1 MGHHQLSRALIER
14 ALGYHGKQLQK
25 IWETERHDELQQLGI
40 ESDPDFSVYMARQ
53 KHLPFCERA
62 KRLKLHQFIA
72 KNAQTLFDRS
82 LIANDVKFHRDFNE
96 CDYFDV
102 PPMETFMGVEAI
114 DKLDHLLE
122 TVQPGD
128 VVYGSVVFQNFG
140 GIVLKPLLI
149 VGNVRYYVRNKTLKA
164 TIAKNLVVPARQT
177 KGIAT
182 GYNVNDYVC
191 CEVLDVSP
199 DVRRLVCTMI
209 RSAQSRAPESVAYG
223 LLLAEELPAT
233 YKLATNTKPG
243 TYQLLLEK
251 APSFRDPRFAKELVK
266 QVGLDSDEF
275 YTNMSSLKG
284 RYPSQEY
291 ASELRNVQAS
301 KWAFRSVAEG
311 IEHFKEG
318 RHSEAF
324 QCLNKALSID
334 PRNVEGLVARGA
346 LYANSGSFKKAVEDF
361 EAALKL
367 NPSHAN
373 ARKYM
378 GETLVALGRSYEDEN
393 RVEEARKA
401 YQDCLN
407 IIPHHEEAQSSLDF
421 LKAKPMYGKQIVEPT
436 ELELP
441 ALNIVKPSSSDRI
454 KQEPDT
460 SGGSG
465 IGLGATGGGAG
476 GGGGIGGGG
485 SSSKRD
491 NSEGTR
497 KERKKESKKDRKKR
511 HKKHQSS
518 SSDSSSDSSDSSDSS
533 SDSSSSTTDS
543 SSSSDSS
550 GSRNKKRKRSKGEKK
565 IKSLSPFSKRMSAV
579 MGRAGAVGGVAPGEL
594 VGYPLGH
601 ASGSGVGAGGLFGQ
615 SSSSHGQSGFDDY
628 EQKVLKFLEMP
639 RNEEDYEEKVRRFVA
654 EATKYQKERKQLED
668 KSKKKK
674 KKEEKKAKKES
685 KKKRKSDEK
694 KKSKKKDKGS
704 GGGGGGAGDDDPAID
719 KDKLRE
725 ALKIFENFPVLDELG
740 SKLGEYYAKQSAAA
754 GAGGSSAAEILS
766 ALLSGSAAGAGA
778 GAGASGSS
786 GAAGNSRAK
795 DRDSFRNSKFKV
807 CLSSGLVTETASSGS
822 GMVSAGKSSSD
833 LMDHGPSAGASGDD
847 NAKDGKWRMMFNKD
861 KRPAAKDSAGSGT
874 ATAGSSSAALAQK
887 QHAFGNES
895 DEETA
900 GAAWSGSGGKAQHY
914 SDQRGSRFGS
924 SRYDDRG
931 RGASM
936 EKGKGSAAAVTAS
949 TVKSG
954 PVVLDKFGNFRLASA
969 ETPSNKPPEPAA
981 APPVRRSRSKSRHR
995 TYSSRSR
1002 SRSRSERRG
1011 RSRSGSFR
1019 RRFSRSRSRSFS
1031 RSRSGSYSRSRSR
1044 SRSFERRRFDRRFY
1058 RGGRGGM
1065 GGGGGYGG
1073 DRMNSFGGNRFNN
1086 SRGHYRRGGFRDF
1099 RDNRFVG
1106 RGGGGGGGG
1115 GRDRPPFRPRYRGR
1129 FQRSYSRS
1137 MSKSPDR
1144 RPVGSPGDDRPRYRD
1159 SRRGDSRGA
1168 RDRADSRDRSP
1179 APARRGTSRDSR
1191 DNQRDDESRDRHRRS
1206 EDRESSKRSKD
1217 DSSVSGGGGGG
1228 RDGAG
1233 TADGDTSKNDDGSPR
1248 APAKSRRRRSKSA
1261 SGSRSPQST
1270 GSSGKNVLTDI
1281 EGRWADREERANDKR
1296 SEREDDDDDGPSAP
1310 PPRPRAGEGNADD
1323 RRTAGDK
1330 GASGGGTG
1338 TDASHSAATEDGADD
1353 ATMLELEKLLMK
1365 ARKERKEEMMER
1377 NKDLLKKTTY

>member
-1 MGHHQLSRALIER
+1 MSHHQLSRALIEG
-14 ALGYHGKQLQK
+14 ALGYHGKPLQK
-25 IWETERHDELQQLGI
+25 IWETERQDELQQLGI
-40 ESDPDFSVYMARQ
+40 QSDPDFSVYMARQ
-53 KHLPFCERA
+53 KHLSFCERA
-62 KRLKLHQFIA
+62 KRLKLHQFMA

-82 LIANDVKFHRDFNE
+82 LIANDAKFPRDFNE
-96 CDYFDV
+96 CDYFEI

-122 TVQPGD
+122 TVRPGD

-182 GYNVNDYVC
+182 GYNVNDFVC

-209 RSAQSRAPESVAYG
+209 RSPQSRAPESITYG
-223 LLLAEELPAT
+223 LLLAEELPAI

-251 APSFRDPRFAKELVK
+251 SPSFRDPRLAEQLVK
-266 QVGLDSDEF
+266 QVGLDSNEF

-393 RVEEARKA
+393 RFEEAKKA

-407 IIPHHEEAQSSLDF
+407 IIPHHEEAQTSLDF
-421 LKAKPMYGKQIVEPT
+421 LKSKPLYGKQIVEPT

-441 ALNIVKPSSSDRI
+441 ALNIVKPSSSDRN

-465 IGLGATGGGAG
+465 IGLGGTGGVG
-476 GGGGIGGGG
+476 GGVGGGG

-491 NSEGTR
+491 NSESAR

-533 SDSSSSTTDS
+533 SDSSSSTSDS

-550 GSRNKKRKRSKGEKK
+550 GSRNKKRKRSKSEKK
-565 IKSLSPFSKRMSAV
+565 MKSLSPFSKRMSAA
-579 MGRAGAVGGVAPGEL
+579 MAGGRGTGVSGVVAGEL

-601 ASGSGVGAGGLFGQ
+601 GSGSGVVAGGLFGQ

-628 EQKVLKFLEMP
+628 EQKVRKFLEMP
-639 RNEEDYEEKVRRFVA
+639 RDEENYEEKVRRFVA

-694 KKSKKKDKGS
+694 KKSKKKDKG
-704 GGGGGGAGDDDPAID
+704 GGGGGDDDSTID

-766 ALLSGSAAGAGA
+766 ALLGGTAGAGA
-778 GAGASGSS
+778 GGSGTS
-786 GAAGNSRAK
+786 GATGNSRAK
-795 DRDSFRNSKFKV
+795 ERDAFRNSKFKV

-833 LMDHGPSAGASGDD
+833 LMDHGPSAGVSGDD

-861 KRPAAKDSAGSGT
+861 KRPAPKDSAGS
-874 ATAGSSSAALAQK
+874 AAGSSAALAQK

-914 SDQRGSRFGS
+914 SDQRGSRFGT

-931 RGASM
+931 RDASM
-936 EKGKGSAAAVTAS
+936 EKGKGSAAATAP

-995 TYSSRSR
+995 TYGSSRSR

-1073 DRMNSFGGNRFNN
+1073 DRMGSFGGNRFNN

-1137 MSKSPDR
+1137 TSKSPDR

-1159 SRRGDSRGA
+1159 SRRGESRGA
-1168 RDRADSRDRSP
+1168 RDRGDSRDRSP
-1179 APARRGTSRDSR
+1179 PPVRRGTSRDSR

-1233 TADGDTSKNDDGSPR
+1233 TVDGDTSKNDDGSPR
-1248 APAKSRRRRSKSA
+1248 AAKSRRRRSKSA

-1270 GSSGKNVLTDI
+1270 ASSGKNVLNDI

-1296 SEREDDDDDGPSAP
+1296 SEREDDDDGPAP
-1310 PPRPRAGEGNADD
+1310 PPRRRSGEGNADD
-1323 RRTAGDK
+1323 RRTGDK
-1330 GASGGGTG
+1330 GSAGTG

-1353 ATMLELEKLLMK
+1353 ATMEELEKLLTK